1 MNYLHANLQVQ
12 RGNFQVNAEF
22 NLPSNGITA
31 LFGPSGCGKS
41 TLLRAIAGLQHT
53 DEQHQGTLRFV
64 NEQHKHNWL
73 MPNQAT
79 VPAWQRKVGFVF
91 QQPALFPHLSVAKNL
106 AFAWHRVAAEER
118 EQRLLFAPQRV
129 AQLCGITALLERMP
143 EQLSG
148 GQQQRVAIARAL
160 VSCPQLLLLDEPLA
174 NLDHSAK
181 TEFIALLKRIH
192 QVVQIPMLYVSHHL
206 DEVVQLADY
215 LLLMEEGELVASGSI
230 AEVLQS
236 DKGFASCSGEN
247 IIHGIVS
254 AEQNPETSL
263 LAIHVAG
270 HRVSFP
276 HPQLSYRNSGS
287 GQTDNITGSYQNTA
301 KNLASARVNNQ
312 EYDEFATGSRCRIHV
327 RARELSI
334 TKDRH
339 MASSIRNVIPVTIL
353 SLHAAEHPAEQR
365 IRLAIKTKLNDGAE
379 EQIVSAVITK
389 SSAERLQLA
398 EQMQVYLQIKAVAL
412 SY

>member
-1 MNYLHANLQVQ
+1 MNYLHANLQVK
-12 RGNFQVNAEF
+12 RGNFRVNAEF

-41 TLLRAIAGLQHT
+41 TLLRAIAGLQHA
-53 DEQHQGTLRFV
+53 DEQHHGMLRFV
-64 NEQHKHNWL
+64 SKQHNHTWL
-73 MPNQAT
+73 MLNQPT

-91 QQPALFPHLSVAKNL
+91 QQPALFPHLNVAKNL
-106 AFAWHRVAAEER
+106 AFAWQRVATEER
-118 EQRLLFAPQRV
+118 TQHSMFSPQSV
-129 AQLCGITALLERMP
+129 AQLCGITAFLERMP

-160 VSCPQLLLLDEPLA
+160 VSCPQVLLLDEPLA
-174 NLDHSAK
+174 NLDYSAK
-181 TEFIALLKRIH
+181 VEFIALLKRIH
-192 QVVQIPMLYVSHHL
+192 QVVQIPMLYVSHQL

-215 LLLMEEGELVASGSI
+215 LLLMEQGELVANGNI

-254 AEQNPETSL
+254 AEQAPETGL

-270 HRVSFP
+270 HVVSFP
-276 HPQLSYRNSGS
+276 HPRLSARNSGNE
-287 GQTDNITGSYQNTA
+287 QTDNITGSYLHA
-301 KNLASARVNNQ
+301 EKDLASTCVGNQ
-312 EYDEFATGSRCRIHV
+312 AYDEFATGSRCRIHV

-339 MASSIRNVIPVTIL
+339 VASSIRNVIPVTIL
-353 SLHAAEHPAEQR
+353 SLNAAEHPAEQR
-365 IRLAIKTKLNDGAE
+365 IRIAIKADVNDGAE
-379 EQIVSAVITK
+379 EQVVSAVITK